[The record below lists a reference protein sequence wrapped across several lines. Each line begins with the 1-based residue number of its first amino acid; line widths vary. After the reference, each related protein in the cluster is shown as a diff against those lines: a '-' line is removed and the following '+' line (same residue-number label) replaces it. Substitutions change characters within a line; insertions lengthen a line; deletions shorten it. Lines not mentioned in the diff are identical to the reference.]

1 VKRGGGVVRLGL
13 CVCVCVCV
21 VESTWKAHVALGGTM
36 RCAGLIEWATRDV

>member
-1 VKRGGGVVRLGL
+1 LSDW
-13 CVCVCVCV
+13 VCVCVCV